1 MYAIAF
7 DMLISDLRKNY
18 GEPYN
23 NAYFEIKLT
32 LRKYGFFNT
41 QGSVYLS
48 EKNDMANLYMAIDA
62 LKGIKWFKDSVRD
75 LRAFKLEDWS
85 NFTPVFKDHR

>member
-7 DMLISDLRKNY
+7 DMVVADLKQHY

-23 NAYFEIKLT
+23 NAYYDISKV
-32 LRKYGFFNT
+32 LRGFGFSNA

-48 EKNDMANLYMAIDA
+48 DNNDMANLYMAIEA
-62 LKGIKWFKDSVRD
+62 LKGVEWFRKSVRD
-75 LRAFKLEDWS
+75 IRAFKVEDWS
-85 NFTPVFKDHR
+85 NFTQVVKGV